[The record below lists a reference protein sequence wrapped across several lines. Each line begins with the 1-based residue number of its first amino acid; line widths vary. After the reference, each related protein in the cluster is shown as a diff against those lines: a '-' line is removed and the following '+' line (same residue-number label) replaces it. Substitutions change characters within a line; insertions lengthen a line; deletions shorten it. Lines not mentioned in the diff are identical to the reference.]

1 MSSIKKNKPD
11 LNDEQLEII
20 EYGLE
25 GLYLTTIKIII
36 IILLSIILNIFKE
49 TILMILFY
57 NIPRFTTFGMHA
69 KDSKSCLITSLLL
82 FIGGTYLAI
91 YANITLPIKI
101 VLSVICLILIIIYAP
116 ADTEK
121 RPLINPKK
129 RKKFK

>member
-49 TILMILFY
+49 TIFSKD
-57 NIPRFTTFGMHA
+57 TTF
-69 KDSKSCLITSLLL
+69 L
-82 FIGGTYLAI
+82 
-91 YANITLPIKI
+91 
-101 VLSVICLILIIIYAP
+101 
-116 ADTEK
+116 E
-121 RPLINPKK
+121 
-129 RKKFK
+129 

>member
-49 TILMILFY
+49 NQVTPINSEEVIMDLF
-57 NIPRFTTFGMHA
+57 
-69 KDSKSCLITSLLL
+69 
-82 FIGGTYLAI
+82 
-91 YANITLPIKI
+91 
-101 VLSVICLILIIIYAP
+101 
-116 ADTEK
+116 
-121 RPLINPKK
+121 
-129 RKKFK
+129 RKKF